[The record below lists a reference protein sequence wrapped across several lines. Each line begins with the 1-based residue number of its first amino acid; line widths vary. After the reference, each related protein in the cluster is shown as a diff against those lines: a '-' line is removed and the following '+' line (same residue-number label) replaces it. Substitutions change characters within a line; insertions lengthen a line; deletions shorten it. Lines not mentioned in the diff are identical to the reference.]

1 MRRLPLRGRDRRPA
15 TGDRTPPADGTVSG
29 RTLRRECER
38 LLAQMPLPTPFTL
51 DGLIAAIE
59 SERGRHIDLV
69 PIPDR
74 LLATTDV
81 FGLWLRLDAAPI
93 DMIFYVQGATGFHR
107 QQIIL
112 HELAHLW
119 CDDAADTDAAQLA
132 ALLPGVPPDFLE
144 SLAGKGQVMAR
155 HRYDSPV
162 ERRAEMLAGLLQ
174 HQAYAIDHI
183 EDATLRTLD
192 EDLTRLNPRTPTPR
206 KPRARH

>member
-1 MRRLPLRGRDRRPA
+1 MRRLRLRGRDWPFA
-15 TGDRTPPADGTVSG
+15 SG
-29 RTLRRECER
+29 RAVPGGGTLSGRALRRECER

-59 SERGRHIDLV
+59 SERGRRIKLV

-81 FGLWLRLDAAPI
+81 CGLWLRLDAAPV
-93 DMIFYVQGATGFHR
+93 DMIFYVQGTTGFHR

-119 CDDAADTDAAQLA
+119 CHDTADTDTGQLSQ
-132 ALLPGVPPDFLE
+132 LLPGVPPDFLE
-144 SLAGKGQVMAR
+144 SLARRGRVMAR

-174 HQAYAIDHI
+174 HEAYAIDHI
-183 EDATLRTLD
+183 DDATLRILD

-206 KPRARH
+206 NPRARH